1 MKNEKLTPVRPRPMG
16 KGELAMKYAPNLL
29 PDSAVKRL
37 MKWIRLHPQLT
48 AALEATHYDPKQRI
62 FTVRQVEL
70 IFEYLGEP

>member
-1 MKNEKLTPVRPRPMG
+1 MKNDDLTPVRPRPMG

-37 MKWIRLHPQLT
+37 NKWIRLHPQLT
-48 AALEATHYDPKQRI
+48 AALEATHYNPKQRI